1 MTLASMNFVRL
12 YARVIYLLA
21 PERGRVL
28 ALMAANVALAGTAF
42 VGPLL
47 FGRLI
52 DTLAATSSR
61 PGDETFR
68 QTCLLLGGGAS
79 SEWRASAP
87 ASWQRSTQT
96 ACANGDG
103 SRR

>member
-28 ALMAANVALAGTAF
+28 ALIAANVALAGTAF

-52 DTLAATSSR
+52 DTLAASSSR

-68 QTCLLLGGGAS
+68 QTC
-79 SEWRASAP
+79 
-87 ASWQRSTQT
+87 
-96 ACANGDG
+96 
-103 SRR
+103 